1 MLADVHANL
10 GGCPRRSRRAAR
22 PRSWRRRRD
31 RTPRFRAAHQTR
43 STTSEGLCGCPRDAG
58 CTFDIIFPGAVR
70 RARSY
75 PAPYDA
81 GRFARPETICE
92 MVGGCTYRDRLALV
106 VHDRPGDRALLRKAA
121 TSGELAAGLRLSP
134 RRRAASWGRGGDP
147 AGALFMDV
155 RPPKNSPRTSNVSTC
170 RVRLSVMLFIVFCGV
185 RFERGVG
192 RRQSYF
198 PPLGTMMA
206 RRADDPIPIER
217 RPRAARRP

>member
-1 MLADVHANL
+1 MPTSTPIL
-10 GGCPRRSRRAAR
+10 GAAR
-22 PRSWRRRRD
+22 GAHGEQHDLEVGGAVAIAPLGSARP
-31 RTPRFRAAHQTR
+31 TKHVLLHLKGCAAAHATRAAHL
-43 STTSEGLCGCPRDAG
+43 TS
-58 CTFDIIFPGAVR
+58 
-70 RARSY
+70 SS
-75 PAPYDA
+75 PAPSGA
-81 GRFARPETICE
+81 PVRTRHRTTRAAS
-92 MVGGCTYRDRLALV
+92 RD
-106 VHDRPGDRALLRKAA
+106 PKP
-121 TSGELAAGLRLSP
+121 P

-170 RVRLSVMLFIVFCGV
+170 RVRLSVMSFIVFCGV

>member
-1 MLADVHANL
+1 MSSTTSKSPWSSRSPPL
-10 GGCPRRSRRAAR
+10 PRVAR
-22 PRSWRRRRD
+22 
-31 RTPRFRAAHQTR
+31 QTR
-43 STTSEGLCGCPRDAG
+43 STTSEGLRGCPRDAG
-58 CTFDIIFPGAVR
+58 CTSDSIFPTRGRPAAPRVPSRGTR
-70 RARSY
+70 RVTSDRY
-75 PAPYDA
+75 RD
-81 GRFARPETICE
+81 G
-92 MVGGCTYRDRLALV
+92 MVGGCTDRGRLALV
-106 VHDRPGDRALLRKAA
+106 AHDRPGRRALPRKAA

-206 RRADDPIPIER
+206 RRALIADPASGRCWLFYCPSLTSLLSSC
-217 RPRAARRP
+217 AR

>member
-1 MLADVHANL
+1 MLADVHANF

-43 STTSEGLCGCPRDAG
+43 STTSEGLCGCPLDAG

-92 MVGGCTYRDRLALV
+92 MVGKCTDRDRLAYV
-106 VHDRPGDRALLRKAA
+106 AHALTESSR
-121 TSGELAAGLRLSP
+121 GLASAKWPFL
-134 RRRAASWGRGGDP
+134 
-147 AGALFMDV
+147 V
-155 RPPKNSPRTSNVSTC
+155 RPPQMREIISYQLPDVVGQDR
-170 RVRLSVMLFIVFCGV
+170 
-185 RFERGVG
+185 RG
-192 RRQSYF
+192 
-198 PPLGTMMA
+198 PPLHGRSTFEEPA
-206 RRADDPIPIER
+206 APVER
-217 RPRAARRP
+217 LDLPPSACL